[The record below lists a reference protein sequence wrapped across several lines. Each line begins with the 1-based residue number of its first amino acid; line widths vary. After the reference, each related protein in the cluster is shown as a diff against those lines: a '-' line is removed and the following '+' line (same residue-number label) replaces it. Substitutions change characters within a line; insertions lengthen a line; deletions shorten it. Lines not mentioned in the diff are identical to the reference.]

1 MRIGSIGPRLYNSLY
16 YSGWRAGQFADVTA
30 KSQESTG
37 AADATAAQA
46 GPGPVSGRG
55 SVSDAQGTSAAQA
68 ASGAQGTSAAQDAG
82 EEQKAAVSAG
92 LQKARGLNPQE
103 EDPEKKIGAIKNP
116 GASRVKMPGKKS
128 SPAECETCS
137 ERKYQDG
144 SDECNVSFKAAAHIS
159 PTAAGAAVRA
169 HEQEHVDNA
178 YKKAKEGNGKVL
190 QASVAIHTSICPE
203 CGRTYVS
210 GGETTTKIAYGR
222 DNDKNPF
229 LQNMKNRDAG
239 LLRGMNFSTAG

>member
-30 KSQESTG
+30 KSQDNAG
-37 AADATAAQA
+37 AADAADAQA
-46 GPGPVSGRG
+46 GPDSVSGRG

-68 ASGAQGTSAAQDAG
+68 ASGPQGTSAAQAAG
-82 EEQKAAVSAG
+82 EKSAAVSTG
-92 LQKARGLNPQE
+92 MQKAPGVNPQE

-128 SPAECETCS
+128 SPAECETCA

-144 SDECNVSFKAAAHIS
+144 SDESNVSFKAAAHIS

-239 LLRGMNFSTAG
+239 LLRGMNFQAEG

>member
-37 AADATAAQA
+37 AADAAAAQT

-68 ASGAQGTSAAQDAG
+68 AG

-92 LQKARGLNPQE
+92 LQKARGVNPQE

-144 SDECNVSFKAAAHIS
+144 SDESNVSFKAAAHIS

-239 LLRGMNFSTAG
+239 LLRGMNFQAAG

>member
-1 MRIGSIGPRLYNSLY
+1 MRIGGIGPRLYNNLY
-16 YSGWRAGQFADVTA
+16 YNSGWRAGQFADVTA
-30 KSQESTG
+30 KSAESAG
-37 AADATAAQA
+37 AAEA
-46 GPGPVSGRG
+46 
-55 SVSDAQGTSAAQA
+55 
-68 ASGAQGTSAAQDAG
+68 
-82 EEQKAAVSAG
+82 AAVSGGKPATG
-92 LQKARGLNPQE
+92 GTQVSDEKAAAVSTGVQRPQGVNPQD
-103 EDPEKKIGAIKNP
+103 EDPAKKVGAIKNP
-116 GASRVKMPGKKS
+116 GESKIKKPGKKS

-137 ERKYQDG
+137 QRKYQDG
-144 SDECNVSFKAAAHIS
+144 SNETNVSFKAAAHIS

-210 GGETTTKIAYGR
+210 GGETTTKIAYGKG
-222 DNDKNPF
+222 DDKNPF

-239 LLRGMNFSTAG
+239 LLRGMNFSAEG